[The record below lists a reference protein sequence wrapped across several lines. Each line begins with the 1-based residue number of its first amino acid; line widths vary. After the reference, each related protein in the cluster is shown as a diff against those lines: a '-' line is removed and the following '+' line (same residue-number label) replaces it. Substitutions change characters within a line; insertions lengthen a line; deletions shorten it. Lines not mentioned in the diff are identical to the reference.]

1 MDLYLQVIRSIYGI
15 ILKRL
20 IVNYRKM
27 VLFKKKNVKE
37 IDLVYSVCKMSYK
50 GCKIVKG
57 YL

>member
-1 MDLYLQVIRSIYGI
+1 
-15 ILKRL
+15 
-20 IVNYRKM
+20 M